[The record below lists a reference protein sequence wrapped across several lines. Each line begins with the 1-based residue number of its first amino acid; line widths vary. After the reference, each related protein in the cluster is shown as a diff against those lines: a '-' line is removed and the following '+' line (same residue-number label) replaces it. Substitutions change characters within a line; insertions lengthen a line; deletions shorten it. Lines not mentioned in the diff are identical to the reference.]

1 MIDPTARVHPDARL
15 AADVEVGAYSVIG
28 PQVQIGAGSVIG
40 PHAVITGNTTIGRNN
55 RIFQFASIGEVPQD
69 KKYHA
74 GDNTR
79 LEIGDGNTI
88 REFCTINVGTAGGGG
103 LTRLGDDNWLM
114 ASVHIAHDC
123 LIGSHTIFANS
134 SSLAGHVS
142 VEDHVILGGFALVH
156 QFCALGA
163 HSFLGATALVLKD
176 VPPFVMADG
185 NSARPRGIN
194 SEGLRRR
201 GFSTD
206 DITTIRNAYKA
217 LYRSG
222 LRLQEALAVLD
233 GESDSPYVALMA
245 AFVRRSQRGI
255 IR

>member
-15 AADVEVGAYSVIG
+15 APDVEVGAYSVIG
-28 PQVQIGAGSVIG
+28 PQVRIGAGSVIG
-40 PHAVITGNTTIGRNN
+40 PHAVITGSTTIGRNN
-55 RIFQFASIGEVPQD
+55 RVFQFASLGEVPQD

-74 GDNTR
+74 GEDTR
-79 LEIGDGNTI
+79 LDIGDGNTI

-103 LTRLGDDNWLM
+103 VTRLGDDNWLM
-114 ASVHIAHDC
+114 AYVHIAHDC

-134 SSLAGHVS
+134 SSLAGHVT

-163 HSFLGATALVLKD
+163 HSFLGASSLVLKD
-176 VPPFVMADG
+176 VPPFVMAEG

-201 GFSTD
+201 GFSTG
-206 DITTIRNAYKA
+206 DISTIRNAYKA

-233 GESDSPYVALMA
+233 GESDNPHVALMA
-245 AFVRRSQRGI
+245 AFVRRSQRGL

>member
-1 MIDPTARVHPDARL
+1 MIDPTARVHPDAQL
-15 AADVEVGAYSVIG
+15 APDVEVGAYSVIG
-28 PQVQIGAGSVIG
+28 PQVRIGAGSVIG

-74 GDNTR
+74 GDDTR

-88 REFCTINVGTAGGGG
+88 REFCTINVGTVGGGG
-103 LTRLGDDNWLM
+103 VTRLGDDNWLM
-114 ASVHIAHDC
+114 AGVHIAHDC

-134 SSLAGHVS
+134 ASLAGHVT

-233 GESDSPYVALMA
+233 GESDNPHVALMA